1 MEKQNEL
8 KNAIEKYLKRGF
20 GSMNK
25 NDFEVFIFNELLKDK
40 YNNVSDNKISRELKI
55 PTTKV
60 KRLRYEADLMYPKEE
75 DYYKNE
81 FYSVLIGNSYK
92 TLKPNKI
99 QFCVK
104 NKTLRLYLDD
114 ILESNGGFSDS
125 SFNSDIVTI
134 TASDLLLLIAEFE
147 NENEIIQHIKNSIKD
162 TSRPL
167 PQDTKEK
174 CINLVK
180 AVTKDVAGRY
190 VPNIVNFI
198 AQTLNE
204 QTE

>member
-99 QFCVK
+99 HFCVK
-104 NKTLRLYLDD
+104 NKTLRLY
-114 ILESNGGFSDS
+114 
-125 SFNSDIVTI
+125 
-134 TASDLLLLIAEFE
+134 
-147 NENEIIQHIKNSIKD
+147 
-162 TSRPL
+162 
-167 PQDTKEK
+167 
-174 CINLVK
+174 
-180 AVTKDVAGRY
+180 
-190 VPNIVNFI
+190 
-198 AQTLNE
+198 
-204 QTE
+204 